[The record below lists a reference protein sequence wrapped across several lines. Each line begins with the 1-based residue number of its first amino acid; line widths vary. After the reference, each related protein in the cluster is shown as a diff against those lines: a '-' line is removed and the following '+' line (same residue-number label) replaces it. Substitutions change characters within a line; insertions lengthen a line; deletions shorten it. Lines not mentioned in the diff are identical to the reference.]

1 LGCGFLYF
9 RSGDQRTL
17 TREGVA
23 KLNLT
28 YAFPAGIQC
37 VQVNSNS
44 PSKSQGLVFADPA
57 RHEGKRVG
65 YFPDQQTW
73 RKLPTVEGRPE
84 LWVGYWND
92 AKPGPG
98 DVTRSPMLAADM
110 VVRLAD
116 GNPWRVPKVRQYDG
130 VSGNWEC
137 LLPSL
142 YDYDEKGNLFPSKPL
157 AKHAH
162 LWELTHP
169 IAMAMCVTTD
179 GPTGITDEQVQQC
192 AVALLQANYVVDLPE
207 LVAIDALATGD
218 TFASIV
224 MAACRGQE
232 LLSWLDSI
240 QKKSNS
246 PVASNGSSS
255 PAGNA
260 A

>member
-1 LGCGFLYF
+1 MYF

-17 TREGVA
+17 TKEGVA
-23 KLNLT
+23 KLRLA

-98 DVTRSPMLAADM
+98 DLRRRELLRGPQLKLTDGQAWQIPIVRHFDDASQQWESDLPALLDIDDAGKLIKGTPLKEYSHLWDVTTP
-110 VVRLAD
+110 LAD
-116 GNPWRVPKVRQYDG
+116 TQFANDSEISSR
-130 VSGNWEC
+130 E
-137 LLPSL
+137 
-142 YDYDEKGNLFPSKPL
+142 
-157 AKHAH
+157 
-162 LWELTHP
+162 
-169 IAMAMCVTTD
+169 VTE
-179 GPTGITDEQVQQC
+179 EQVVT
-192 AVALLQANYVVDLPE
+192 AVVALLQANYVVALPE
-207 LVAIDALATGD
+207 LIAIGALQEADLAMIALA
-218 TFASIV
+218 S
-224 MAACRGQE
+224 CRYEALIG
-232 LLSWLDSI
+232 WLNTI
-240 QKKSNS
+240 QKKSS
-246 PVASNGSSS
+246 VPSTPSGVITS
-255 PAGNA
+255 AGEA